1 MKATELI
8 GKKAIRTAPTKEH
21 GDFSYT
27 NEPVE
32 IVAATNTHVLMK
44 NIGWKK
50 KIYGDDVHVLNS
62 TFCDDNWTDYDELI
76 GLVKPEPEP
85 FRVVTTADFL
95 HFTRRRAA

>member
-1 MKATELI
+1 MKATQLI

-27 NEPVE
+27 NSPVE
-32 IVAATNTHVLMK
+32 IVAATDTHVLKK
-44 NIGWKK
+44 NVGRDKA
-50 KIYGDDVHVLNS
+50 IYGDGIQVLNL
-62 TFCDDNWTDYDELI
+62 TFCDDNWTDYDELM

-95 HFTRRRAA
+95 HFTKVK